1 MACFPFT
8 APSKLCLKVS
18 WLAYLHF
25 NVFSNSPLNA
35 EASFNRRN
43 NFIFIRECLSESM
56 IMYFSVSAISS
67 KCEQRGVLGKCLS
80 LMTEMVIIAG
90 IE

>member
-8 APSKLCLKVS
+8 APSKLCLKAS

-25 NVFSNSPLNA
+25 NVFSNSRLDA

-43 NFIFIRECLSESM
+43 NFIFIRECLSEGM
-56 IMYFSVSAISS
+56 IMYFSVSAISA

-80 LMTEMVIIAG
+80 LTTEMVIIAG